1 MMLTTAQLDVIELFV
16 REGVTRY
23 QQPGYELYEDVVQ
36 TGKEILAD
44 LEANRQPYE
53 DTRAHN
59 QA

>member
-23 QQPGYELYEDVVQ
+23 QQPGYELYEDVVEI
-36 TGKEILAD
+36 GREILAN

-53 DTRAHN
+53 IHDREA
-59 QA
+59 